1 MRKERRISRAT
12 EHFTTGET
20 NTRLPSDMEVEF
32 DDGHSFAA
40 DMDGIDDPV
49 THANQVHNEEHG
61 RTGREGIRSLSRAA
75 IFKKL
80 DDVSK
85 TIKKLRD
92 RS

>member
-49 THANQVHNEEHG
+49 THANEVHNEEAA
-61 RTGREGIRSLSRAA
+61 RQGIERVVSLNGGSR
-75 IFKKL
+75 KE
-80 DDVSK
+80 
-85 TIKKLRD
+85 
-92 RS
+92 